1 MMKGSVYPD
10 CTATENEH
18 TANSIAFQDAP
29 SLVDPKREMDK
40 PTLRTEDFIA
50 LSATD
55 KASRK
60 KKDWSSGDSNNEVDL
75 LSISTLS
82 HFTGRYLITFPVS
95 L

>member
-1 MMKGSVYPD
+1 MEGSVYPD
-10 CTATENEH
+10 CMAIENEH
-18 TANSIAFQDAP
+18 TLLSKTHQVWQI
-29 SLVDPKREMDK
+29 PKERWSNPHLE
-40 PTLRTEDFIA
+40 LRT

-60 KKDWSSGDSNNEVDL
+60 KGDWSSGDSNNKVDL

>member
-1 MMKGSVYPD
+1 MKRSVYPD
-10 CTATENEH
+10 CMVTGNEH
-18 TANSIAFQDAP
+18 TANRIAFQDIP
-29 SLVDPKREMDK
+29 SLADPEREMDK
-40 PTLRTEDFIA
+40 PTLRTEDFRA

-60 KKDWSSGDSNNEVDL
+60 KGDWSSGDSNNKVDL